1 MKTETTQKSNAY
13 SCLSQ
18 RRHVLE
24 RPDMYISSINSQI
37 NEDVFLFDD
46 ETEKIINK
54 KKIFVNDGIIRIFQ
68 EVLSNC
74 IDNYERS
81 KHTSTPMTLLK
92 VTYNE
97 ENNEIEFLND
107 GLSIPIEKYIH
118 SNDDDDDDDTTNKK
132 LKDLYIPEVIFGEL
146 LTGSNYKKGT
156 HRTTSGRNGVGV
168 KVASIFSKQF
178 TVSISDPERQLT
190 YKQVWKDSMKK
201 KGKAIIKKKKEN
213 AKTPQKG
220 YTKIAYQLDF
230 SLFDRNSKEPDG
242 SSTKEPNDND
252 NKSYNADTIGIFKSF
267 YLMLP

>member
-54 KKIFVNDGIIRIFQ
+54 KKILVNDGIIRIFQ

-201 KGKAIIKKKKEN
+201 KGKAIIKKKRMLKHRRKDILKSPISLIFHCLIEIRKN
-213 AKTPQKG
+213 QTEVLLKNQTTTTTKVITP
-220 YTKIAYQLDF
+220 IRSEF
-230 SLFDRNSKEPDG
+230 S
-242 SSTKEPNDND
+242 
-252 NKSYNADTIGIFKSF
+252 KSF